1 MAETSNPQ
9 VPSNDSGKLIGRVLL
24 AVILGEGIW
33 GLLVSLTHDLIVPA
47 LAGVLGGDP
56 QSPLYLGDG
65 TFHIPAIF
73 AAFLQFCLAG
83 IVAIILNSYVNRGPR
98 TVRIVRV
105 VPAATVPTPVKPI
118 ATVPPPAPSIPAPA
132 VPPVTPPLAVA
143 RPISPP
149 APSPVVATAPM
160 EPKPPAPVPPPAAP
174 PQPIPVAKA
183 PTPAPVPPAKPAKPK
198 KIYYNI
204 VGDPVESD
212 E

>member
-9 VPSNDSGKLIGRVLL
+9 LSSNDSGKLISRVLL

-33 GLLVSLTHDLIVPA
+33 GLLISLTHDLIVPA
-47 LAGVLGGDP
+47 LARLLGGDP

-65 TFHIPAIF
+65 TLHIPAIF

-105 VPAATVPTPVKPI
+105 VPAATIPMPVKPI
-118 ATVPPPAPSIPAPA
+118 ATVPPPAPPVVPAPVVAPVTPAPA
-132 VPPVTPPLAVA
+132 VV

-149 APSPVVATAPM
+149 APPPPIVAAAPI
-160 EPKPPAPVPPPAAP
+160 EPKPMAPPPP
-174 PQPIPVAKA
+174 P
-183 PTPAPVPPAKPAKPK
+183 
-198 KIYYNI
+198 
-204 VGDPVESD
+204 
-212 E
+212 